1 MKKIPL
7 WLAVVITLLTALPFL
22 TGFYLGNVL
31 FGFSLVPLD
40 MFDWMVGI
48 LPGGILVTGVSVMV
62 DTLIALGSQ
71 DVDTAG
77 KLIEQG
83 MGYVFTLVGVG
94 VVGLAIWGV
103 VQRTARARVWGS
115 VIGLGLGIV
124 FLALSWFRPFANHTP
139 LNALWIVGLSVAWAT
154 VLTTLTLQTPTAHSA
169 PVAPDATSN
178 ADTLNRREFLVQ
190 VGGTSAVLT
199 LTGAGLGWLLDAN
212 GNPAPAT
219 KLATLPPSADG
230 WKYVQGQ
237 RPELTP
243 VADFYRIDISTRPI
257 VIDDATWTLPFT
269 GLVKQSKSF
278 TLDELKALPM
288 REEIITL
295 QCISN
300 RIGGDLIGTLK
311 WTGVPVRDVLAQL
324 ELEDNASHLRIEGG
338 DEFFEYVSIE
348 QIMADERIIFAY
360 YFDDQPLPERNGFP
374 LRIYIPDHYGMKQ
387 PKWIVGVEVVASD
400 ERGYWVRRGW
410 SPTAQMQTTSVV
422 DGVGTSEVYR
432 GEGDQLIL
440 PIGGYAIAGARGI
453 SKIEVSVDEGEWQ
466 EATLKTPYS
475 DLTWVYWRYE
485 WAYQPGRH
493 TFAVRCYE
501 KDGTLQIVETRPNQ
515 PDGATGIHAVNR
527 TLEATPQVVGELTS

>member
-40 MFDWMVGI
+40 IFDWMVGI
-48 LPGGILVTGVSVMV
+48 IPGGLLITGVGLMV

-83 MGYVFTLVGVG
+83 MGYVFTLVGVA

-103 VQRTARARVWGS
+103 VQRNARARVWGS

-124 FLALSWFRPFANHTP
+124 FLALSWFRPFANHSL
-139 LNALWIVGLSVAWAT
+139 LNVLWIVGLSVAWAT
-154 VLTTLTLQTPTAHSA
+154 VLTTLYLRSASPVTTPSATTAQ
-169 PVAPDATSN
+169 PTP
-178 ADTLNRREFLVQ
+178 DTLNRREFLVQ

-219 KLATLPPSADG
+219 QLATTVPTADG

-237 RPELTP
+237 RPELTAL
-243 VADFYRIDISTRPI
+243 ADFYRIDISTRPI
-257 VIDDATWTLPFT
+257 EIDGAAWTLPFT
-269 GLVKQSKSF
+269 GLVKQTKSF
-278 TLDELKALPM
+278 TLDELKAFPK

-324 ELEDNASHLRIEGG
+324 ELEDNATHLRIEGG
-338 DEFFEYVSIE
+338 DQFFEYVSIE

-360 YFDDQPLPERNGFP
+360 FFDDQPLPERNGFP
-374 LRIYIPDHYGMKQ
+374 LRIYLPDHYGMKQ
-387 PKWIVGVEVVASD
+387 PKWIIGVEVVASD

-422 DGVGTSEVYR
+422 DGVGTMEVYR
-432 GEGDQLIL
+432 GEADQLYL

-475 DLTWVYWRYE
+475 DLTWVYWRHD

-501 KDGTLQIVETRPNQ
+501 KDGTLQIVETRPNR
-515 PDGATGIHAVNR
+515 PDGATGIHSVSR
-527 TLEATPQVVGELTS
+527 TLEDAPEVAGELTS